1 MGFLLE
7 LENILQPKR
16 SDDHF
21 RWMGC
26 CTAVL
31 PLQLLLLLTPH
42 YAFRPLVQLVFRERH
57 GQLEQE
63 LFVDWFE
70 VVERHPIGIDY
81 GVEYVIERVKILLQA
96 EFVEKLA
103 EAQRRPAATSESS
116 AIHRLAC
123 QISSRASR
131 LVTAM
136 PGGVEEASR
145 TWNGHFR

>member
-42 YAFRPLVQLVFRERH
+42 YAFRPLVQLIFRERH

-81 GVEYVIERVKILLQA
+81 GVENVIERVKILLQA

-103 EAQRRPAATSESS
+103 EAQRRPAAPSEGS

-136 PGGVEEASR
+136 PGGV
-145 TWNGHFR
+145 